1 MWEGQPSS
9 RESGKINPSTYRPS
23 AVLRLNPSTL
33 SQAFGQQLLDS
44 GAHLK
49 PVFEQTLLP
58 LISQRLLDPSL
69 QRSNSGSIGLGSAL
83 SLFLAA
89 HRKAPKLVA
98 EVGTYIGNSAAALG
112 CGAGMA
118 QKAVQ
123 LITCDLHPC
132 TQQPFAGLT
141 LPEGSKAQ
149 VVQGTSTKMFEFLA
163 SKQARLDM
171 LHLDG
176 RLMKDDLKLLSQ
188 LLKKDT
194 LIALDDCEGDEKGHM
209 NLDLLRR
216 AGLIQNH
223 AFVEPFQR
231 ELFRHWGLETRSVT
245 GFLLPQ
251 SEIVFSRQ

>member
-1 MWEGQPSS
+1 M
-9 RESGKINPSTYRPS
+9 
-23 AVLRLNPSTL
+23 LRLNPSTL
-33 SQAFGQQLLDS
+33 SQAFGQQLLDT

-58 LISQRLLDPSL
+58 VISARLLDPSL

-83 SLFLAA
+83 SLFLAS
-89 HRKAPKLVA
+89 HRRAPKLIA
-98 EVGTYIGNSAAALG
+98 EVGTYIGNSAAAMG
-112 CGAGMA
+112 CGAGLA
-118 QKAVQ
+118 QETLQ
-123 LITCDLHPC
+123 LITCDMHPC
-132 TQQPFAGLT
+132 TQQPFAGLN

-149 VVQGTSTKMFEFLA
+149 VVQGSSTEMFEFLA
-163 SKQARLDM
+163 SKGAKLDM

-188 LLKKDT
+188 VLKPDT

-223 AFVEPFQR
+223 AYVEPFPR
-231 ELFRHWGLETRSVT
+231 DLFRRWDLETRSVT

-251 SEIVFSRQ
+251 SSISFTRQ